1 MELEEKLRAEYQTQL
16 DAKSAEIEI
25 CSKKREEQQAVIDR
39 QLEEISRL
47 STEATANKRIEQ
59 LNRELNNTNEKLQTE
74 VAAQKARIKALQKDL
89 AEERSQVKALKQ
101 FDAPAMKKN
110 LDATKKKLA
119 ERATA
124 NDLLQKSVNKYRNE
138 NTEMKGKVS
147 ELEAK
152 LAELEPVEEAEE
164 TAAA

>member
-1 MELEEKLRAEYQTQL
+1 M
-16 DAKSAEIEI
+16 
-25 CSKKREEQQAVIDR
+25 
-39 QLEEISRL
+39 
-47 STEATANKRIEQ
+47 
-59 LNRELNNTNEKLQTE
+59 QTE
-74 VAAQKARIKALQKDL
+74 VAAQKARLKSLQKDL
-89 AEERSQVKALKQ
+89 AEERTQVKALKQ

-138 NTEMKGKVS
+138 ASELKRTVS

-152 LAELEPVEEAEE
+152 LAELEPAEEEAEE